1 MQIQAGQGTGEG
13 VAIENR
19 ILMPQIQVPI
29 QVQTH
34 QVLQV
39 KINRKN
45 TNSICMIPMKGAL
58 QRVLEK
64 LKTRSYL
71 KSKKRLTRLGI

>member
-13 VAIENR
+13 VATENR

-29 QVQTH
+29 QVQTL

-39 KINRKN
+39 KIN
-45 TNSICMIPMKGAL
+45 
-58 QRVLEK
+58 
-64 LKTRSYL
+64 
-71 KSKKRLTRLGI
+71 